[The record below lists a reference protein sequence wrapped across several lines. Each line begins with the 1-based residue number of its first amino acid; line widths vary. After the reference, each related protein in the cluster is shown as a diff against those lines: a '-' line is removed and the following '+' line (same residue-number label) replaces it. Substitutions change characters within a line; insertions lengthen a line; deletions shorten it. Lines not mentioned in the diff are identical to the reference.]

1 MTAISLSITPL
12 YAGILALMFVGLA
25 VHVIRGRLSKLI
37 GLGTGGDDDMLT
49 RVRMHGNFG
58 EYVPLCLV
66 LMLIL
71 ELGGTSVLFMHG
83 IGIALVL
90 GRIAHAYG
98 LSKSAGATPYR
109 AFGMVTVFIVLV
121 GGGVR
126 ALLLGFG
133 V

>member
-1 MTAISLSITPL
+1 MTGILLSITPL
-12 YAGILALMFVGLA
+12 YAGILAVMYVGLA

-71 ELGGTSVLFMHG
+71 EL
-83 IGIALVL
+83 
-90 GRIAHAYG
+90 Y
-98 LSKSAGATPYR
+98 
-109 AFGMVTVFIVLV
+109 
-121 GGGVR
+121 
-126 ALLLGFG
+126 
-133 V
+133 